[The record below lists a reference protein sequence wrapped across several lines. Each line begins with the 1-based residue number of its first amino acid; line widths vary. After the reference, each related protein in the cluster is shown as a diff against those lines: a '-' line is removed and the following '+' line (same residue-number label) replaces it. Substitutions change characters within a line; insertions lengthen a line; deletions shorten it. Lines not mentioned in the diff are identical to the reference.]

1 MGNGS
6 KKGAGEEIAAK
17 GAGIFGKAAEELFEL
32 PNKAGKRIH
41 FLRPIKSNH
50 VHARGYRLPR
60 LRKGEKRPVAKYEPA
75 GDAQQDLRDAV
86 NLARRHNKDTGGNY
100 AAYRY
105 IDKDG
110 NERILVARGGKEDEK
125 SREIQTVRL
134 SLRAAGRSFPS
145 GPIESKKHSQD
156 HRGLHRTIA
165 LQHHLPAMRRLTL

>member
-60 LRKGEKRPVAKYEPA
+60 LKKAKNDPSPNMSRPVTRSRTCGTPSTSPGATTRTPAETTPPTGTSTRTGMRESSSPATEKRTK
-75 GDAQQDLRDAV
+75 
-86 NLARRHNKDTGGNY
+86 
-100 AAYRY
+100 
-105 IDKDG
+105 
-110 NERILVARGGKEDEK
+110 K

-134 SLRAAGRSFPS
+134 SLRAAGRSFPT

-156 HRGLHRTIA
+156 HRGVHRTIA